1 MYSQSTSTLCVI
13 FLQVPFCSFISYFC
27 RPCESVKYVC
37 IFSFYI
43 LNKHIH
49 AYKAPSHMHMHIHTH
64 THTYTH
70 DLCTHICMQL
80 CIYLYTEEVKH
91 KKQTL
96 TNIICKSKT
105 TQTSTNAQTQ
115 NTYTS
120 MCGNT
125 DSHSSVSSLP
135 EPLDLL
141 LLIIYRQTLLGSE
154 PSAHAQWRWSSR
166 FSRWIG
172 LVATF
177 QNRYSKTDRV
187 FVFLYNTV
195 KVLLLPPASMTT
207 PNGRGYGARKV
218 QEGEVISKDSE

>member
-1 MYSQSTSTLCVI
+1 MHTKHPHIWT
-13 FLQVPFCSFISYFC
+13 
-27 RPCESVKYVC
+27 C
-37 IFSFYI
+37 IF
-43 LNKHIH
+43 IH
-49 AYKAPSHMHMHIHTH
+49 TLTHIHTIYAH
-64 THTYTH
+64 TFVCNCVYTFTQRRLNTKNKH
-70 DLCTHICMQL
+70 WQTLYASLNHID
-80 CIYLYTEEVKH
+80 KH
-91 KKQTL
+91 KH
-96 TNIICKSKT
+96 
-105 TQTSTNAQTQ
+105 AHTQ

-120 MCGNT
+120 LCGNT